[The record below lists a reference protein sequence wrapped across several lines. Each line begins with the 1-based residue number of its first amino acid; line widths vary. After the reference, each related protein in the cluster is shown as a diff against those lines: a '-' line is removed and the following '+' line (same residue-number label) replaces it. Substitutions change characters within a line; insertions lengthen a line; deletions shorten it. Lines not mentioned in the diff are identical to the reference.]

1 MQYLAL
7 EDVAATFLLNVSIR
21 LVIFN
26 LFWFFYQ
33 MVAPLSVVL
42 GKLEGVFNEEMQ
54 AWVVKAIKT
63 LFVLVGGATILEA
76 LGIEVGP
83 ILAGWGLFGVV
94 VALGAQDLFKNR
106 IAGVLILAEQHFK
119 RGDWTQVDGV
129 V

>member
-33 MVAPLSVVL
+33 MVASLSVVL

-63 LFVLVGGATILEA
+63 AFVLVGGATILEA

-106 IAGVLILAEQHFK
+106 IAGVLILAEQRFK

>member
-63 LFVLVGGATILEA
+63 AFVLVGGATILEA

-106 IAGVLILAEQHFK
+106 IAGVLILAEQRFK

>member
-7 EDVAATFLLNVSIR
+7 EDVAATFLLNVSIS

-106 IAGVLILAEQHFK
+106 IAGVLILAEQRFK

>member
-106 IAGVLILAEQHFK
+106 IAGVLILAEQRFK

>member
-106 IAGVLILAEQHFK
+106 IAGVLILAEQRFK
-119 RGDWTQVDGV
+119 RGDWT
-129 V
+129 

>member
-7 EDVAATFLLNVSIR
+7 EDVAAAVFLNVSIS

-106 IAGVLILAEQHFK
+106 IAGVLILAEQRFK
-119 RGDWTQVDGV
+119 RGDWTQVDCV

>member
-1 MQYLAL
+1 
-7 EDVAATFLLNVSIR
+7 VAATFLLNVSIR

-106 IAGVLILAEQHFK
+106 IAGVLILAEQRFK